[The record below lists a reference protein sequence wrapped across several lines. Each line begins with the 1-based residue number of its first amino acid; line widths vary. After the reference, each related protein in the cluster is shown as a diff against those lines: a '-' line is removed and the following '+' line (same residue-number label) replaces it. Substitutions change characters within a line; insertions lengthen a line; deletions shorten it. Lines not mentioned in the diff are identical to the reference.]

1 MSLTAACAILA
12 VMLLRP
18 LLRRAPRAVTYLLWT
33 AVLFRLVCPV
43 SFSMD
48 FSLLF
53 GKGTV
58 DNRIRYLPAEL
69 TTDSA
74 RFSSAETAAQVN
86 ETALNAFTLLDF
98 SRMVIVVGTWVWLA
112 GIAAFLIYTII
123 SLIRLRRQCI
133 GAVCSEE
140 NIWLADSIEVPFVL
154 GVFRPRIHLPS
165 ALCDPDCRYIVLH
178 EQAHIRRGDPLWKLI
193 AFLALSL
200 HWFNPI
206 VWIGFHLFV
215 RDMETACDERVLK
228 RLDATARADYAE
240 TLLRISSGRR
250 FPSVSPAF
258 GEDSPKTRIKRILR
272 YKKPMKIVTLCAAAF
287 AVVFSVLLIANP
299 QAETG
304 RAADVIPEFPGF
316 SDDVQYYALDLEAV
330 PNENDAFF
338 YSAVDP
344 AVTRTICNFLENLV
358 VEAEPAAQSRAEDR
372 DQSRTLSIG
381 TASNSA
387 THIHFNTKFTRM
399 WIDNGVKPSYT
410 YTVTDPNAVGDLFSI
425 LLAEDTDNMLLL
437 GTYCCNQVD
446 YTTIL
451 YCPKAEKDSA
461 AIKIGKLHSSYVA
474 GFLASRISTS
484 TGLLNWDETV
494 VTDSP
499 PSPESVEFCIGEGED
514 ELRVQIWKSPRV
526 AVVKYHGEETW
537 YRTARNDYETAV
549 NMVLEYAEKKSC
561 KAFRSVLR

>member
-18 LLRRAPRAVTYLLWT
+18 LVRRAPRTVTYLLWA
-33 AVLFRLVCPV
+33 AVLFRLICPV

-69 TTDSA
+69 TADSA
-74 RFSSAETAAQVN
+74 RFSSAKTAAQVS
-86 ETALNAFTLLDF
+86 ETALDAFTLMDF
-98 SRMVIVVGTWVWLA
+98 SRMAIVVGTWVWLA

-123 SLIRLRRQCI
+123 SLVQMHRQCI
-133 GAVCSEE
+133 CAVCLEE
-140 NIWLADSIEVPFVL
+140 NIWLADGIDVPFIL
-154 GVFRPRIHLPS
+154 GIFRPNIYLPS
-165 ALCDPDCRYIVLH
+165 VLSDSERRCIVLH

-193 AFLALSL
+193 AFLALGV
-200 HWFNPI
+200 HWFNPM

-215 RDMETACDERVLK
+215 RDMEIACDERVLK
-228 RLDATARADYAE
+228 TMNADACADYAE

-250 FPSVSPAF
+250 PPSISPAF

-272 YKKPMKIVTLCAAAF
+272 YKKPMKIVTLCTAAF

-304 RAADVIPEFPGF
+304 RAADVIPEFPRL
-316 SDDVQYYALDLEAV
+316 SDQVQYYALDFEAV

-338 YSAVDP
+338 YSSVDP
-344 AVTRTICNFLENLV
+344 AVTRTIYNFLENLV
-358 VEAEPAAQSRAEDR
+358 VEAEPSDQSRAEDR
-372 DQSRTLSIG
+372 DQSRTLNIG

-387 THIHFNTKFTRM
+387 TRIHFNTKLTRM

-410 YTVTDPNAVGDLFSI
+410 YTVTDPNAVDDLFSI

-461 AIKIGKLHSSYVA
+461 VIKIGKLHSSYVS
-474 GFLASRISTS
+474 GFLASKISSS
-484 TGLLNWDETV
+484 TGLLNWNETV

-537 YRTARNDYETAV
+537 YKTARNDYETAV
-549 NMVLEYAEKKSC
+549 DMVLKYAE
-561 KAFRSVLR
+561 